1 MKRVAGRVERRRDE
15 NINSRVNEEETEK
28 EKTTFLSG
36 KKLREI
42 CYLFI
47 VFGFFFGGFMIPVHL
62 CWMVLLLTAA
72 LLYQL
77 QLKEE
82 SDHMIFEH

>member
-1 MKRVAGRVERRRDE
+1 
-15 NINSRVNEEETEK
+15 
-28 EKTTFLSG
+28 L
-36 KKLREI
+36 
-42 CYLFI
+42 Y
-47 VFGFFFGGFMIPVHL
+47 
-62 CWMVLLLTAA
+62 WMVLLLLAA